1 MDSEYLVSLFDIRER
16 VIVITGGGG
25 VLCSTIARALG
36 RLGARIALL
45 DISPTAAQAVADDIT
60 AAGGTAVAVPCDV
73 LAREQVQAALET
85 VQEALGPVD
94 VLING
99 AGGNHKN
106 ATTGPD
112 LSFFDLPQAAFES
125 VFDLNFMGTLLPSQ
139 VFGRAMVERG
149 EGCILNIASIC
160 AMRPMTKI
168 PAYAAA
174 KAAVK
179 SFTEWLAVHISQ
191 NYSPCIRVNA
201 LAPGFFLT
209 SQNRFL
215 LLDEATGGY
224 TERGQAICS
233 HTPMGR
239 CGDPQELIA
248 AVLWIISPGAGF
260 VHGATVSV
268 DGGFTAFGGV

>member
-1 MDSEYLVSLFDIRER
+1 MDSEYLISLFDIRDR

-25 VLCSTIARALG
+25 VLCGTIARALS
-36 RLGARIALL
+36 RLGARIAIL
-45 DISPTAAQAVADDIT
+45 DISATAAQTMADDIT
-60 AAGGTAVAVPCDV
+60 AQGGTAIAVPTDV
-73 LAREQVQAALET
+73 LSREQVEAALVR

-125 VFDLNFMGTLLPSQ
+125 VFDLNFLGTLVPSQ
-139 VFGRAMVERG
+139 VFGGAMVERG

-160 AMRPMTKI
+160 ALRAMTKI

-191 NYSPCIRVNA
+191 NYSPRIRVNA

-209 SQNRFL
+209 NQNRYL

-224 TERGQAICS
+224 TARGQAICN

-248 AVLWIISPGAGF
+248 AVLWLISPGASF
-260 VHGATVSV
+260 VHGATITV